1 MAEIEFIYNGTSSKI
16 QCQLKD
22 KMKDICESFANKAQ
36 IDKTKIYFLYNGKA
50 ITGSFQEMTFEQM
63 VNSEDKKN
71 YKMKILVNDNNPEP
85 WDNPDI
91 VKSKDIICPKCKEN
105 ARIDIVNY
113 KIKLSECKNKHKFEN
128 ILLDQFEN
136 TQNINISDINC
147 NFCKINNKSNS
158 YHNIFYKC
166 CSCNQNI
173 CSLCKKNHEKSH
185 KIINYDDKNYICNI
199 HSENYNSYCEE
210 CKKNLCISCE
220 SGHKLHKK
228 KYFGDIIVNQ
238 SELAKIKTE
247 LKETINIFNKD
258 VEKIIKILTEVK
270 NKMTIYY
277 KIIEDIINSYDI
289 KNRNY
294 ELLYNLKSIQENNII
309 KDLSEINKESDIIT
323 QFTNIFNIYC
333 NMNINEMNIIY
344 KVNNE
349 NSIPIFGLDF
359 VKKYKKKCKI
369 LYLGKEHE
377 LTNEIKLGI
386 LETFF
391 NRPKTLEIKLIGI
404 MNITNMNHMFSGCS
418 TLFSI
423 PDISNLNTTNV
434 KYMNSMFRGCK
445 SLSSLPDISKW
456 NMSNVWD
463 YADIFYGCENMDK
476 EINIIY
482 KINKNDKNIQ
492 IFGTKFVNNN
502 KDKCKII
509 YNGKEQELIDKINME
524 MLDKNAEILEVKLKV
539 LKNIT
544 DLSYMF
550 GSEGVAGGCKSII
563 SLPDI
568 SNLNTS
574 YTTNMSNMFH
584 GCSSL
589 KFLPDIS
596 TWNTSNVKDMS
607 NMFFSCSSLVSL
619 PDISRWNVSNVKKM
633 SQMFAYCRSLKSL
646 PDISKW
652 KISNNTD
659 MRWMFEGCDKS
670 LIIPS
675 KFEKQIAGQH
685 NLSLFQAVNLF
696 GN

>member
-1 MAEIEFIYNGTSSKI
+1 M
-16 QCQLKD
+16 
-22 KMKDICESFANKAQ
+22 
-36 IDKTKIYFLYNGKA
+36 
-50 ITGSFQEMTFEQM
+50 
-63 VNSEDKKN
+63 
-71 YKMKILVNDNNPEP
+71 
-85 WDNPDI
+85 
-91 VKSKDIICPKCKEN
+91 
-105 ARIDIVNY
+105 
-113 KIKLSECKNKHKFEN
+113 
-128 ILLDQFEN
+128 
-136 TQNINISDINC
+136 
-147 NFCKINNKSNS
+147 
-158 YHNIFYKC
+158 
-166 CSCNQNI
+166 
-173 CSLCKKNHEKSH
+173 
-185 KIINYDDKNYICNI
+185 
-199 HSENYNSYCEE
+199 
-210 CKKNLCISCE
+210 
-220 SGHKLHKK
+220 
-228 KYFGDIIVNQ
+228 VNQ
-238 SELAKIKTE
+238 SELTQIKIK
-247 LKETINIFNKD
+247 LKENINIFNKD
-258 VEKIIKILTEVK
+258 VEKIIKIITEVK

-277 KIIEDIINSYDI
+277 NIIEDIINSYDT

-294 ELLYNLKSIQENNII
+294 ELLYNLKAIKENNII
-309 KDLSEINKESDIIT
+309 QELSEINKESDIIT

-333 NMNINEMNIIY
+333 NMNNNEMSIIY
-344 KVNNE
+344 NVNNE

-359 VKKYKKKCKI
+359 VKKNKKKCKI
-369 LYLGKEHE
+369 IYLGKEHE

-386 LETFF
+386 LESFF

-423 PDISNLNTTNV
+423 PDISNLNISNV
-434 KYMNSMFRGCK
+434 KYMNSMFKGCK

-456 NMSNVWD
+456 DMSNVWD

-509 YNGKEQELIDKINME
+509 YNGKEQELIDKINIE
-524 MLDKNAEILEVKLKV
+524 MLDKNDEILEVKLKI

-550 GSEGVAGGCKSII
+550 GSEGVSGGCKSII

-574 YTTNMSNMFH
+574 NTTNMSNMFH

-589 KFLPDIS
+589 KSLPDIS

-607 NMFFSCSSLVSL
+607 NMFFSCSSLISL
-619 PDISRWNVSNVKKM
+619 PDISKWNVSNVKKM

-652 KISNNTD
+652 KISNNID
-659 MRWMFEGCDKS
+659 MRWMFEGCNKS

-675 KFEKQIAGQH
+675 KIEKQIAGQH
-685 NLSLFQAVNLF
+685 NLSLFQAINLF

>member
-1 MAEIEFIYNGTSSKI
+1 MI
-16 QCQLKD
+16 
-22 KMKDICESFANKAQ
+22 
-36 IDKTKIYFLYNGKA
+36 
-50 ITGSFQEMTFEQM
+50 
-63 VNSEDKKN
+63 
-71 YKMKILVNDNNPEP
+71 
-85 WDNPDI
+85 
-91 VKSKDIICPKCKEN
+91 
-105 ARIDIVNY
+105 
-113 KIKLSECKNKHKFEN
+113 
-128 ILLDQFEN
+128 
-136 TQNINISDINC
+136 
-147 NFCKINNKSNS
+147 
-158 YHNIFYKC
+158 
-166 CSCNQNI
+166 
-173 CSLCKKNHEKSH
+173 
-185 KIINYDDKNYICNI
+185 
-199 HSENYNSYCEE
+199 
-210 CKKNLCISCE
+210 
-220 SGHKLHKK
+220 
-228 KYFGDIIVNQ
+228 
-238 SELAKIKTE
+238 
-247 LKETINIFNKD
+247 
-258 VEKIIKILTEVK
+258 
-270 NKMTIYY
+270 IYY

-294 ELLYNLKSIQENNII
+294 ELLFNLKAIQENNII

-344 KVNNE
+344 KVNNK
-349 NSIPIFGLDF
+349 NYIPIFGLDF

-377 LTNEIKLGI
+377 FTNEIKLGI

-652 KISNNTD
+652 KISNNIG